1 MEMRGD
7 ENYVIIRQR
16 DEKNMSLSD
25 FLISHLLSMK
35 STKIYRKNLYTRI
48 NERRN
53 TEHNQYNTTLHRL
66 EKRGFI
72 EIDSSGLITF
82 NKSKERLFVR
92 LEYIKEKPD
101 SKKSIIIIFDIPE
114 KQRKIR
120 NWLRNQL
127 KIWDFEMVQQ
137 SVWVGKG
144 PLPRKFTDHLKM
156 LGVHKNVKMFSI
168 IQKEIK

>member
-1 MEMRGD
+1 MEMRGG
-7 ENYVIIRQR
+7 ENYLIVRHR
-16 DEKNMSLSD
+16 EDVGVSLAD

-48 NERRN
+48 NKRRN

-66 EKRGFI
+66 KKRGFI

-82 NKSKERLFVR
+82 NKNKERLFVR
-92 LEYIKEKPD
+92 LEYIKEKPGN
-101 SKKSIIIIFDIPE
+101 KKSIIIIFDIPE
-114 KQRKIR
+114 KHRKIR

-144 PLPRKFTDHLKM
+144 PLPRKFTDHLKI
-156 LGVHKNVKMFSI
+156 LGVHKNVKMFSVV
-168 IQKEIK
+168 QKEIR